1 MAEIL
6 QVNKGQTG
14 IILRMQTTQ
23 NLHSS
28 EYLRSLLIIS
38 LILLG
43 SLSIFAQ
50 GNNGNYN
57 YLDFQAKPYYFG
69 ITMGLNNAQFKPS
82 FSDNFILN
90 DSINAATTPSGPG
103 FNLGIVTNLKIGK
116 YFDFRLLPTLSFA
129 EKRISYAPTVVNAS
143 LRETNISSVLCEL
156 PFHIRYKS
164 EPWNDIRV
172 FVIGGIKYSFD
183 VASEANAR
191 KKESLVQISPNDFA
205 LEIGA
210 GIQFFFP
217 FFIFSPEIKYSHGL
231 GNTLIYDERIP
242 QSVIFQQLQARTFT
256 ISFHFEG

>member
-1 MAEIL
+1 
-6 QVNKGQTG
+6 
-14 IILRMQTTQ
+14 MQTTRFR
-23 NLHSS
+23 NL
-28 EYLRSLLIIS
+28 LDATLATMVLVLLLFCAQS
-38 LILLG
+38 G
-43 SLSIFAQ
+43 LSQ

-57 YLDFQAKPYYFG
+57 YLDFQSKPYYFG
-69 ITMGLNNAQFKPS
+69 ITMGINNSQFKPS
-82 FSDNFILN
+82 YSDNFILN
-90 DSINAATTPSGPG
+90 DSINAATTPTGPG
-103 FNLGIVTNLKIGK
+103 FNLGIVTNLKIGR

-129 EKRISYAPTVVNAS
+129 ERRISYAPTLANAA
-143 LRETNISSVLCEL
+143 LRETNISSVFAEI

-183 VASEANAR
+183 VGSEANAR
-191 KKESLVQISPNDFA
+191 KRESLIQISPNDFS

-231 GNTLIYDERIP
+231 GNIQIYDSQIP